1 MVIQYL
7 HEDAVLLLGCQCV
20 FISLF
25 DDARYIED
33 LMFKDFLH
41 SVFVVLRNE
50 LFLSLNDFS
59 KFTSFFFFI

>member
-7 HEDAVLLLGCQCV
+7 HEDTVLFLGCQCV

-33 LMFKDFLH
+33 FMFKDFYTVGLLC
-41 SVFVVLRNE
+41 S
-50 LFLSLNDFS
+50 
-59 KFTSFFFFI
+59 

>member
-1 MVIQYL
+1 MLIQYL

-20 FISLF
+20 FILLF

-33 LMFKDFLH
+33 LMFKDFY

-59 KFTSFFFFI
+59 KFTSSFFFI